1 MAEWAWDPNAK
12 EPVREVAAVG
22 TEYLTCCF
30 HSRQEAEGHCQ
41 LANLTSSVSSV
52 VTICG
57 CVSRRGP
64 AGSAQCYSLP

>member
-12 EPVREVAAVG
+12 EPVREVAAAG
-22 TEYLTCCF
+22 PEYLTSCF
-30 HSRQEAEGHCQ
+30 RSRQEAEGRYQ
-41 LANLTSSVSSV
+41 LVNLTSFASSV

-64 AGSAQCYSLP
+64 AGSAQCCSLP